1 MSDQFPQHPRVTE
14 TLAIVSSAIADLER
28 KSEAVMSS
36 KTTCMDAT
44 ETVAITLNPYRWL
57 TEVWI
62 KPGTSNIGAAALNER
77 LNEALSAANADW
89 ELKRQVVNENYDR
102 NLANIYRELSA
113 MKDKYDN
120 NPTSRSTHDNDDEDG
135 TDRW

>member
-1 MSDQFPQHPRVTE
+1 MTDPFPQHPRVTE

-36 KTTCMDAT
+36 TTTCMDTT

-62 KPGTSNIGAAALNER
+62 KPGTSKIGAAALNER
-77 LNEALSAANADW
+77 LNEALTAANADW
-89 ELKRQVVNENYDR
+89 ELKRQVVNENFDR
-102 NLANIYRELSA
+102 NLANIYRELGA

-120 NPTSRSTHDNDDEDG
+120 NPHSGSASDNDDDG